1 MKIVS
6 TRSCVRARALFSTKI
21 RRTNIVNINDHQPI
35 KLLFRTNDMKW
46 NSAHKRNTIRHTS
59 LHACFIYLFYSFSW
73 SNSIFVR
80 IRFWLAISFSS
91 CCVKQHTNK
100 RLLRLCKCVYLS
112 VYMRWWW
119 FMFGQSYSTH
129 LTFVMYSVSCFYPVW
144 RYMNNRLL
152 CIFPFSVYPFLSIT
166 VIRYFWHNRTHI
178 YAYKMNIY

>member
-1 MKIVS
+1 M
-6 TRSCVRARALFSTKI
+6 T
-21 RRTNIVNINDHQPI
+21 
-35 KLLFRTNDMKW
+35 W

-91 CCVKQHTNK
+91 CCVKQHSNK

-129 LTFVMYSVSCFYPVW
+129 LTFIMYSVSCFYPVW
-144 RYMNNRLL
+144 RYINNPLL
-152 CIFPFSVYPFLSIT
+152 CIFSFFCPSLSIHHGNT
-166 VIRYFWHNRTHI
+166 VFFTQQNPHSRIQNEHI
-178 YAYKMNIY
+178 LATRDIWLTFGISVFQRR

>member
-1 MKIVS
+1 M
-6 TRSCVRARALFSTKI
+6 RARALFSTKI

-91 CCVKQHTNK
+91 CCVKHHSNK
-100 RLLRLCKCVYLS
+100 RLLRLCKCVYL
-112 VYMRWWW
+112 
-119 FMFGQSYSTH
+119 
-129 LTFVMYSVSCFYPVW
+129 
-144 RYMNNRLL
+144 L
-152 CIFPFSVYPFLSIT
+152 CIHAMMVIYVWAKLLNASHIHNVFSVLFLSCLAL
-166 VIRYFWHNRTHI
+166 H
-178 YAYKMNIY
+178 